1 MTSWDCGNCN
11 HHWQAEQHQECCPS
25 CNSWH
30 VMTTDDFSEADA
42 IDDAMDQ
49 AMGNKDCYPEELT
62 PEGIQL
68 VITGAERITAPT
80 ETDKQ
85 GQLW

>member
-30 VMTTDDFSEADA
+30 VMTTDDWGEYA
-42 IDDAMDQ
+42 
-49 AMGNKDCYPEELT
+49 EELT

-68 VITGAERITAPT
+68 VITGAERITTPT

-85 GQLW
+85 GKLW

>member
-30 VMTTDDFSEADA
+30 VMTNDDWFEAEASDEA
-42 IDDAMDQ
+42 NAF
-49 AMGNKDCYPEELT
+49 AEELT

-68 VITGAERITAPT
+68 VIVGAERITAPT